1 MSGKP
6 PSPPDSPTGKPT
18 TGSPL
23 LGFLRIAKTPPES
36 LKTPEPSP
44 HHAAPATYANEPGQS
59 IGPYVLKEKMGEGGF
74 GIVWRAEQTYPILR
88 QVALKV
94 IKIGMDSEQVV
105 SRFNAER
112 QMLAMMDHP
121 GIAAVFDA
129 GATVTGRPYFVMELV
144 RGQPIT
150 KYCERRQLTLQQ
162 RLLLFVE
169 VCRAVQHAHQK
180 GILHRDLK
188 PPNILVTDN
197 DGSPKPKV
205 IDFGIAKALDMDL
218 LPHTHQATH
227 GGSLLGTPE
236 YMSPEQ
242 SIPGNQDLDTRTDIY
257 SLGVVLHEV
266 LTGVPPQ
273 GRDEN
278 KTGTFSG
285 VLESIRQGSQRL
297 PSSVI
302 LSRLT
307 AEEGSHTTRSVE
319 LSRQLKGDLDW
330 IVLKALAHN
339 RAERYESADAF
350 AADILNHLSDLPISA
365 GKPSLVQTTGKFVRR
380 NRGIVA
386 ATAALILI
394 LITTTALTAHSL
406 VQESRM
412 RRHADELRA
421 LAETQSRK
429 AEETL
434 NFLTSL
440 LQRTGDHVK
449 SGKNPEAL
457 RLALEELSRDMETFT
472 SDPDVQHAIAGK
484 TAIIFRALRDEA
496 KSLPLV
502 EQQVRF
508 LAETRP
514 EDDAELLSA
523 RELFARTLYLQGQH
537 NDSLREYDELV
548 AFWEARLDTRDGP
561 RRLFL
566 VRRNRADVWAK
577 TGRREEALAEF
588 ADIRATAT
596 DEIRQHSSWPVLL
609 RNHAEVLFETGQF
622 DEAEKAYAE
631 ALENTPLDSA
641 DQKHYASSIHQRR
654 GVMLVKQRAITE
666 ALAAMTK
673 AIELQQEAKGMDSP
687 WLPEWWIE
695 ISRLH
700 TATDAHAE
708 AIASCQKA
716 VDSSVRTGQVERLP
730 HAHRA
735 LADNLEAAGEH
746 EAAAA
751 SYRTA
756 TELEM
761 QKSQPTTQAW
771 LNRSRAMVNT
781 ALCGRL
787 GEAALMARSLED
799 IIRLWRKESDR
810 ETELAL
816 LEAALGFTYTL
827 SNEMRPNPPN
837 SATMNRGRQLALP
850 VIRRFQER
858 VKKTN
863 RLSLSEEIKSG
874 MAAALGDHSQVI
886 PVSADFLAF
895 DQALTDKWR
904 GEDIVGEWLYLAA
917 ALRLAGQP
925 GAAIALYRAAADF
938 PPEKFIVKSRR
949 HMALVLA
956 AETHLLHKDAE
967 TGQAIL
973 AEMKAAHS
981 SGQSQ
986 ITNALVRK
994 HLDRLS
1000 ESRDP

>member
-1 MSGKP
+1 MSGQP
-6 PSPPDSPTGKPT
+6 PSLPDSSAGRPT

-36 LKTPEPSP
+36 GKTPEHSP

-59 IGPYVLKEKMGEGGF
+59 IGPYLLREKLGEGGF
-74 GIVWRAEQTYPILR
+74 GIVWRAEQTQPILR

-121 GIAAVFDA
+121 GIASVYDA
-129 GATVTGRPYFVMELV
+129 GATSTGRPYFVMELV

-150 KYCERRQLTLQQ
+150 KYCERRQLNLRQ

-169 VCRAVQHAHQK
+169 VCHAVQHAHQK

-188 PPNILVTDN
+188 PPNILITDN
-197 DGSPKPKV
+197 DGPPKPKV

-218 LPHTHQATH
+218 LPHTQQATLH
-227 GGSLLGTPE
+227 GTLLGTPE

-257 SLGVVLHEV
+257 SLGVVLHEM
-266 LTGVPPQ
+266 LTGLPPQ
-273 GRDEN
+273 GRAAN

-285 VLESIRQGSQRL
+285 VLESMRQGPLRL
-297 PSSVI
+297 PSSVAF
-302 LSRLT
+302 SRLT
-307 AEEGSHTTRSVE
+307 AEEGSRTAPPVE
-319 LSRQLKGDLDW
+319 LCRQLKGDLDW
-330 IVLKALAHN
+330 IVIKALAQN

-365 GKPSLVQTTGKFVRR
+365 GKPSLLQSAGKFVRR
-380 NRGIVA
+380 NSGIVYT
-386 ATAALILI
+386 TAALFLI
-394 LITTTALTAHSL
+394 LITATTLTAHSL
-406 VQESRM
+406 IQESRM
-412 RRHADELRA
+412 RRHADELR
-421 LAETQSRK
+421 LHAEAQSRK

-440 LQRTGDHVK
+440 LQKTGEHVK

-457 RLALEELSRDMETFT
+457 RLALEELSRDMDTFT
-472 SDPDVQHAIAGK
+472 SDLDVRHAIAGK
-484 TAIIFRALRDEA
+484 TAIIFRTLRDEA

-514 EDDAELLSA
+514 VDDAELLSA
-523 RELFARTLYLQGQH
+523 RELYARTLYLQGQH
-537 NDSLREYDELV
+537 KESQQEYDELV
-548 AFWEARLDTRDGP
+548 EFWRARIGTRDGP

-596 DEIRQHSSWPVLL
+596 NEIRQHSSWPVLL

-631 ALENTPLDSA
+631 ALESTPLDSA
-641 DQKHYASSIHQRR
+641 EQKHHASSIHQRR
-654 GVMLVKQRAITE
+654 GVMLVKRRAITE
-666 ALAAMTK
+666 ALTAMSK
-673 AIELQQEAKGMDSP
+673 AIELQQEARGMDSP

-700 TATDAHAE
+700 SVTDAHAE
-708 AIASCQKA
+708 AIAACQKA
-716 VDSSVRTGQVERLP
+716 LDSSVRTGQMERLP

-761 QKSQPTTQAW
+761 QKSPPPTQAW

-799 IIRLWRKESDR
+799 IRRAWRTEADR
-810 ETELAL
+810 ETELGL
-816 LEAALGFTYTL
+816 IDAALAFTHTL
-827 SNEMRPNPPN
+827 SNELRPNSPS
-837 SATMNRGRQLALP
+837 SAAVNRGRQLALP
-850 VIRRFQER
+850 VIKGFQER
-858 VKKTN
+858 LKKTN

-874 MAAALGDHSQVI
+874 MAAALEDPSQVI

-895 DQALTDKWR
+895 DQALTDRWR
-904 GEDIVGEWLYLAA
+904 GEDIVGEWFYLAA

-956 AETHLLHKDAE
+956 AETHLLHEDAE

-981 SGQSQ
+981 SGQSP
-986 ITNALVRK
+986 ITNAQVRK

-1000 ESRDP
+1000 ESRDL